1 MVWSF
6 PNSAGY
12 EHAGPR
18 PELHQGTP
26 RKEPGTAESRTPP
39 ERTSRPA
46 GSAGGAKPV
55 QGPAFGATRPSKTSA
70 ATNHARGERSSMLA
84 PVRSEGKR
92 SRLIGRKQRSEMDA
106 ESATRSRHA
115 SVADGQTL
123 VKAGLRPP
131 PPAASALTRVRPSAS
146 RAAREIDGRECASNP
161 PAVPNPRG
169 LRQTQKARRPI
180 DKTAPILVARFIG
193 FETFI

>member
-115 SVADGQTL
+115 SVADGQTH

-131 PPAASALTRVRPSAS
+131 PPAASALTRLRSPTS
-146 RAAREIDGRECASNP
+146 RAAREIKGWEP
-161 PAVPNPRG
+161 PSSHFPRSPPRG
-169 LRQTQKARRPI
+169 VKKAPRPI
-180 DKTAPILVARFIG
+180 DKKAPIRARP
-193 FETFI
+193 